1 MEITY
6 MRADWFTRPAR
17 KIVRMIGV
25 LVVGV
30 VALSAC
36 TSSST
41 NEDLG
46 DYSSYLG
53 DYSYNSSISAMV
65 YEDMEGEGPG
75 IQYREVTD
83 LPKLISKSPL
93 SVCIYFYAGLRTDT
107 SGVTA
112 SVEEL
117 AEEYHDTILFVS
129 IDGLQEKDWT
139 SAYAIGAFPDFVMIK
154 NGIWTSSFGSID
166 RDSWTTEDLIQWVT
180 ANNQ

>member
-1 MEITY
+1 MV
-6 MRADWFTRPAR
+6 A
-17 KIVRMIGV
+17 V

-30 VALSAC
+30 VALSGC
-36 TSSST
+36 SSGKKSD
-41 NEDLG
+41 DLG

-53 DYSYNSSISAMV
+53 DYSYISSISAMV
-65 YEDMEGEGPG
+65 YEDLEGEGPG

-83 LPKLISKSPL
+83 LPKLVSKAPL

-112 SVEEL
+112 SVEEM
-117 AEEYHDTILFVS
+117 AEECHDTILFVS

-154 NGIWTSSFGSID
+154 DGIWTASFGSVD
-166 RDSWTTEDLIQWVT
+166 RDTWTTEDLIQWVT
-180 ANNQ
+180 ANAQ